1 MLKKMNKILDS
12 HIFYELYTKK
22 RRKSR
27 MIDGIDKK
35 ILNLL
40 QQNAKISNA
49 EIARQINMAPSA
61 VLERIR
67 KLERKGIIKGYEAR
81 LSHKKLG
88 LVLTVFIWVKT
99 EDPVGSTEVGEKIAN
114 IEEVQEVFYTAGEYN
129 YLVKAR
135 IADTDG
141 LKDLLKKF
149 GEIGGVKDTRT
160 TLVIDE
166 ILETLRLNL
175 DNIKEKN
182 NNRGS
187 KDG

>member
-1 MLKKMNKILDS
+1 
-12 HIFYELYTKK
+12 
-22 RRKSR
+22 

-40 QQNAKISNA
+40 QKDARISNA

-81 LSHKKLG
+81 LNHKKLG

-99 EDPVGSTEVGEKIAN
+99 DDLVGSTLIGEKIAK
-114 IEEVQEVFYTAGEYN
+114 IEEVQEVFYMAGEYN

-160 TLVIDE
+160 SLVIDE
-166 ILETLRLNL
+166 LLETLSLNL
-175 DNIKEKN
+175 KPVKEKN
-182 NNRGS
+182 YNRG
-187 KDG
+187 